1 MSDIAEKIKKYV
13 IESGVEQSEI
23 DSIDYIEDEIL
34 DSMQIVDLVT
44 SFEDGFGI
52 TIDPDDIVPE
62 NFRNID
68 SMVQMVSG
76 YIAKH
81 ESANVG
87 VKNEKSNLE
96 TLWDMTARNAG
107 EDDAISQSG
116 WISSFTGKPFSEKEM
131 QEYVDDISTKI
142 RPFINRDSKVLEI
155 GIGSGLV
162 AKEIAPVVRSYTGID
177 ISEETL
183 RKTEHNMQRWN
194 IQNVE
199 LKHGDMVNIADLN
212 LGQYDVIMANSVVYY
227 LNNVQEYD
235 AFIAECLNHVNN
247 GVVFIGDVMNADK
260 RADYQKAL
268 KENNKKEHNKLLWY
282 TRNDL
287 IDAVKEMRGVT
298 AEVSAKVAWTIP
310 NEMNHYRFDVTY
322 RKRI

>member
-199 LKHGDMVNIADLN
+199 LKHG
-212 LGQYDVIMANSVVYY
+212 
-227 LNNVQEYD
+227 
-235 AFIAECLNHVNN
+235 EC
-247 GVVFIGDVMNADK
+247 A
-260 RADYQKAL
+260 
-268 KENNKKEHNKLLWY
+268 
-282 TRNDL
+282 
-287 IDAVKEMRGVT
+287 
-298 AEVSAKVAWTIP
+298 
-310 NEMNHYRFDVTY
+310 
-322 RKRI
+322 RI